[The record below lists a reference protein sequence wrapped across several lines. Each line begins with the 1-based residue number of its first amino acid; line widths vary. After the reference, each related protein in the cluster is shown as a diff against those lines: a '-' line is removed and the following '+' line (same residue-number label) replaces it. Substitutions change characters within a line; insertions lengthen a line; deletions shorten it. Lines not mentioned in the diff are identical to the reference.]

1 MSSCW
6 DKRFQ
11 RTRVSQKATVYP
23 RRLTLLT
30 EKDIIESEIDSGKGV
45 EFMLT
50 IAVCDDNLMF
60 AKMLATKLAHLCA
73 VHLPDRIDVQ
83 FAPIF
88 TSASDV
94 LRFMDTQT
102 INILFLDID
111 MPVMNGFKLA
121 ETLGKKYPDTIII
134 FVSAYEEFVYSSF
147 EYCPFRFLRKTHL
160 DQELPVTFQKVIE
173 KYFTDYEIAIVNST
187 DGEQILRIKDILY
200 IEGQKNY
207 FGIHTTSNKSYKCR
221 GTMDFAEDLVQNF
234 DFFRIHAAYIVN
246 EEHIDSVDNGGYIK
260 MKNGKIIDISKRR
273 FSAFKDSYMQFL
285 RRRFSK

>member
-1 MSSCW
+1 
-6 DKRFQ
+6 
-11 RTRVSQKATVYP
+11 
-23 RRLTLLT
+23 
-30 EKDIIESEIDSGKGV
+30 
-45 EFMLT
+45 MLT
-50 IAVCDDNLMF
+50 IAVCDDNLTF
-60 AKMLATKLAHLCA
+60 AKMLTAKLTHLCA

-83 FAPIF
+83 LAPIF

-94 LRFMDTQT
+94 LRFMDTQA

-121 ETLGKKYPDTIII
+121 ETLGKNHPDTIII

-160 DQELPVTFQKVIE
+160 DQELPITFQKVIE
-173 KYFTDYEIAIVNST
+173 KCLSDHEIITVNST
-187 DGEQILRIKDILY
+187 EGEQILRTKDILY

-207 FGIHTTSNKSYKCR
+207 FCIYTTANKSYKCR
-221 GTMDFAEDLVQNF
+221 GTMDFAEEHVKNF

-246 EEHIDSVDNGGYIK
+246 EEHIDSIDNDGYVK
-260 MKNGKIIDISKRR
+260 MKNGKTIDISKRR
-273 FSAFKDSYMQFL
+273 FPAFKDAYMQFL